1 MTNLIFLLVKY
12 VLCKRSYFCV
22 LLFFR
27 SYLFC
32 FRCVHQKSRYK
43 SYFNLFSFLY
53 FIVFL
58 YSSVSIVSIRRSS
71 VGGVARVWGCRGVR
85 VQGVTLKN
93 PPPKSHHSH
102 RMCIFFLT
110 IFVSQLEKSIVL
122 FLSFVRYMWSSFQPN
137 PIHAGPLPTT
147 LKRPSSLGKALRTS
161 SALNF
166 QPMSSKPL

>member
-1 MTNLIFLLVKY
+1 MFCVKDHIFVFSFYFALIFFAF
-12 VLCKRSYFCV
+12 VLFIKSPGTRVTLICFHFCIS
-22 LLFFR
+22 L
-27 SYLFC
+27 
-32 FRCVHQKSRYK
+32 
-43 SYFNLFSFLY
+43 
-53 FIVFL
+53 FL